1 MVLLICF
8 FAVLV
13 WMLLYETERRTWTE
27 DRRTIR
33 NPGRGFYIQ
42 VDSDNPKRIQTAAE
56 EVRLIL
62 LAFDLA
68 DYTKGDLPKEKTD
81 ELETALEAA
90 GEAGVSVI
98 FRAAYGFCEGVTEPD
113 AIEQAGRHIRQIS
126 EVLNRYKDRILTV
139 QAGMLGDYGEW
150 HSSRFLEGG
159 EEEERKSRLYILK
172 QWEAHLDSGIKVA
185 VRRPRFIREAE
196 RENVLAGRL
205 GFHNDALLS
214 TDDDMGTY
222 DAHGYPRSDELA
234 WVNRRLS
241 GQPNGGEM
249 PTPGTRTQPK
259 YADLE
264 FQKLHLTYL
273 NATYNEKI
281 IESWSKRTY
290 KGMEAKRYLENR
302 LGYRIFFSE
311 LTANR
316 LYWIAGLAEK
326 GAAFTVSFCNTG
338 YAPPDPG
345 YQLFFSIRAGEKE
358 VFQRAD
364 ASGLYRI
371 SCKESWKETFCLDIP
386 EAFLEEETI
395 EIGVKLAPDEQERDA
410 GNCIEFANENLSY
423 RDGVNGIFS
432 LERVGKWFY
441 RIK

>member
-1 MVLLICF
+1 MVLLVCF

-13 WMLLYETERRTWTE
+13 WMLLYETDRRTWKE
-27 DRRTIR
+27 DKRTIR

-42 VDSDNPKRIQTAAE
+42 IDSREPERMIQAAE

-81 ELETALEAA
+81 ELETALETAK
-90 GEAGVSVI
+90 EAGVSVI

-113 AIEQAGRHIRQIS
+113 AIERAGRHIRQIS
-126 EVLNRYKDRILTV
+126 EVLNRHKDRILTV

-222 DAHGYPRSDELA
+222 DARGYPRSDELA

-249 PTPGTRTQPK
+249 PTPGTRTQSK

-281 IESWSKRTY
+281 IESWSKETY

-302 LGYRIFFSE
+302 LGYRIFCSE
-311 LTANR
+311 LTSKR
-316 LYWIAGLAEK
+316 LYWNAGLAKK
-326 GAAFTVSFCNTG
+326 GIAFTAAFCNAG
-338 YAPPDPG
+338 YAPPDSG

-358 VFQRAD
+358 VFQKVD

-371 SCKESWKETFCLDIP
+371 SCGKSWKETFCLDIP
-386 EAFLEEETI
+386 EAFLEEKTI
-395 EIGVKLAPDEQERDA
+395 EIGVKLAREEGETD
-410 GNCIEFANENLSY
+410 GKNCIEFANENIRY
-423 RDGVNGIFS
+423 ENGVNPLFS
-432 LERVGKWFY
+432 LERAGAFFY
-441 RIK
+441 RIL